1 MCSICLEENDQKYIY
16 TKGHTFYK
24 EELCYTIKCECN
36 IYIHEECLMLWT
48 NKKNTCPICIQ
59 HIHSLEN
66 NDDIENKIRDE
77 LKELY
82 LFEILIILILIQVN
96 CLLFQSNH
104 CRLIISLIL
113 LYILSMLFLYF
124 PK

>member
-16 TKGHTFYK
+16 SKGYTFSK
-24 EELCYTIKCECN
+24 EKICYSIQCKCN
-36 IYIHEECLMLWT
+36 IYVHEECLILWT
-48 NKKNTCPICIQ
+48 NRKNTCPICIHTIPQ
-59 HIHSLEN
+59 LT
-66 NDDIENKIRDE
+66 NDDFENKVIDE

-96 CLLFQSNH
+96 CILFQSNY
-104 CRLIISLIL
+104 CKMIICLFLISILSLIF
-113 LYILSMLFLYF
+113 IYF